1 VQRDKIALDAK
12 PDKQLS
18 GKQARRSKGKEPP
31 LDPKPKVDTQLYDN
45 DTKALFGQDGAR
57 IVPELIVGAEV
68 LAAHNVEVDR
78 SKLKVDLVFQILYQG
93 ILAILN
99 IELQSGPDS
108 NMGSRVLQYLAG
120 LHDFYEMPVICVVI
134 YLFRCAV
141 VESPY
146 VIKCGDRTSLT
157 LNYEVIRWWEVD
169 SATIVDKH
177 AIHLYTLLPA
187 TKEPKVD
194 LLKKALHEMFQVY
207 KRHELGYRFGW
218 FYNILRRTDTMSEE
232 DKLIIKDVLT
242 MQYNYQ
248 ELIKDD
254 PIIQNLLVERELKG
268 KAEGEAE
275 GEARGEAR
283 GRLKGE
289 AQGRLEG
296 EIRATK
302 DAISAVLTIRFSP
315 ALAAQA
321 QPVIATIQDAEGLK
335 QLQRALL
342 ILPDEQAARAL
353 LELPA
358 QGDLL

>member
-1 VQRDKIALDAK
+1 MRVERDKIALDAK
-12 PDKQLS
+12 PDEQLS
-18 GKQARRSKGKEPP
+18 GKQARRSKGKEPQ
-31 LDPKPKVDTQLYDN
+31 LDPQPKVDAHPYDN

-57 IVPELIVGAEV
+57 IVPELVAGAEV

-78 SKLKVDLVFQILYQG
+78 SKLKADLVFQILYQG
-93 ILAILN
+93 VLAILN

-157 LNYEVIRWWEVD
+157 LNYEVIQWWEVD

-218 FYNILRRTDTMSEE
+218 FYNILRRTDTISKE
-232 DKLIIKDVLT
+232 DKRIIEKELKV
-242 MQYNYQ
+242 QYNYE

-254 PIIQNLLVERELKG
+254 PIIQNLLAERELKG
-268 KAEGEAE
+268 KAEGEARGE
-275 GEARGEAR
+275 TRGEARGEI
-283 GRLKGE
+283 K
-289 AQGRLEG
+289 
-296 EIRATK
+296 ATK
-302 DAISAVLTIRFSP
+302 ENILSVLTARFSA
-315 ALAAQA
+315 ALADQA
-321 QPVIATIQDAEGLK
+321 QPVITPIQNVETLNF
-335 QLQRALL
+335 LFQRLL
-342 ILPDEQAARAL
+342 RVPDEQTVRIVL
-353 LELPA
+353 GLSNE
-358 QGDLL
+358 

>member
-1 VQRDKIALDAK
+1 VERDKTALDAK
-12 PDKQLS
+12 PDEQPS
-18 GKQARRSKGKEPP
+18 GKQTRASKGKKRSLNPQ
-31 LDPKPKVDTQLYDN
+31 PKVDTQPYDN

-57 IVPELIVGAEV
+57 IIPELVAGAEV
-68 LAAHNVEVDR
+68 LAAYNVEVDR

-108 NMGSRVLQYLAG
+108 NMGSRVLQYLVG
-120 LHDFYEMPVICVVI
+120 LHDFYQMPVICVVI

-146 VIKCGDRTSLT
+146 VIKCGDRTSLI

-169 SATIVDKH
+169 GATIVDKH

-187 TKEPKVD
+187 TKEPTVD

-218 FYNILRRTDTMSEE
+218 FYNILRRTDTISEE
-232 DKLIIKDVLT
+232 DKRIIEKELKV
-242 MQYNYQ
+242 QYNYE

-254 PIIQNLLVERELKG
+254 PIIQNLLAERELKG
-268 KAEGEAE
+268 ETQGEFRGRAEGKAEG
-275 GEARGEAR
+275 RI
-283 GRLKGE
+283 
-289 AQGRLEG
+289 EG
-296 EIRATK
+296 EIKATK
-302 DAISAVLTIRFSP
+302 DSILSLLTARFSA

-321 QPVIATIQDAEGLK
+321 QSVITPIQNVETLNF
-335 QLQRALL
+335 LFQRLL
-342 ILPDEQAARAL
+342 RAPDEQTVRIVL
-353 LELPA
+353 GLPSE
-358 QGDLL
+358 